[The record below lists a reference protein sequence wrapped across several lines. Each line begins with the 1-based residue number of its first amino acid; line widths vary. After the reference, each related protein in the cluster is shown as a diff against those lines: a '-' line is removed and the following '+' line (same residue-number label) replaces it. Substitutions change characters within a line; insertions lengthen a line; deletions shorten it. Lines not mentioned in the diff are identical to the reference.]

1 MKTPIPIPLI
11 AFLSAFCISGNAE
24 QLKAIFNYTTTGFS
38 DIHTAPSELAS
49 TPAFLIFDTELQ
61 RIKIFNFIE
70 KELQIS
76 DAFDE
81 PRTLEVRKRI
91 GNEPALSLSE
101 LFDFSLVSWD
111 GDKEIDY
118 GGGLIVYRTFEV
130 DESGEW
136 FGSEFGGLLGAGR
149 SGFGSILDYA
159 SFTDDTAHQS
169 PTIDIQ
175 DEFYYVSTTTSV
187 GYHYQIFSSEVLS
200 SWNKISP
207 SIGFNLTD
215 GGDFVGGT
223 GILIESGSI
232 DTLLT
237 KKFYKTVV
245 SPIEYTD

>member
-1 MKTPIPIPLI
+1 MNTPTLIPLI
-11 AFLSAFCISGNAE
+11 AFLFAFCISANAE
-24 QLKAIFNYTTTGFS
+24 QLKATFNYTTTGFNN
-38 DIHTAPSELAS
+38 IHTAPAELAS

-81 PRTLEVRKRI
+81 PRTFEIRKRTSD
-91 GNEPALSLSE
+91 EPVLSLSE
-101 LFDFSLVSWD
+101 LFDFSLVLWD
-111 GDKEIDY
+111 GNKEKDY

-136 FGSEFGGLLGAGR
+136 FGSEYGGLLGAGR

-159 SFTDDTAHQS
+159 SFTDDVTNQS
-169 PTIDIQ
+169 PIIDIQ

-187 GYHYQIFSSEVLS
+187 GYRYQIFSSEALS

-207 SIGFNLTD
+207 SISSNLTD
-215 GGDFVGGT
+215 GGDFVGGE
-223 GILIESGSI
+223 GILIESGTI
-232 DTLLT
+232 NTLLT
-237 KKFYKTVV
+237 KKFYRTVV
-245 SPIEYTD
+245 NPIEYTD